1 MYVPSTGPIMSSPY
15 MTQEPGAIPSFA
27 QPVMSQPYFLQEPT
41 SKTAVPAAFQDPG
54 VPVPLPALAAA
65 PQGAPAVNGIRTARP
80 SNFATPAVI
89 DDGTA
94 AVFLQQYFSLVKS
107 HCETRLVNKKSAMRE
122 LNGKLF
128 PLIVEAFHR
137 HDRDGDGV
145 LNKQEAHILFTLFV
159 SDRLGFS
166 DAARAMIYQQT
177 GDSEK
182 AADRVAQYS
191 KFKEM
196 YDKRAFQ
203 AFVSD
208 EDGYM
213 QLHEVLSTLS
223 LHTDKHMALFKA
235 FGLQEADEETE
246 ESYYVD
252 HYA

>member
-1 MYVPSTGPIMSSPY
+1 
-15 MTQEPGAIPSFA
+15 
-27 QPVMSQPYFLQEPT
+27 
-41 SKTAVPAAFQDPG
+41 
-54 VPVPLPALAAA
+54 
-65 PQGAPAVNGIRTARP
+65 VNGIRTARP

-145 LNKQEAHILFTLFV
+145 LNKQEAYILFTLFV

-223 LHTDKHMALFKA
+223 LHTDKHIALFKA

-246 ESYYVD
+246 ESYYAD